1 MCTFSFP
8 LYFNDHSYRISLR
21 SFRFVSFSVCVCVCV
36 TFDCDAFEKSIQEI
50 TVLIRIVEATG
61 SIETITHNDIAV
73 SPATV
78 QIYTQPKNIFLNI
91 NNYIDT

>member
-1 MCTFSFP
+1 MIIAMKCRYVVFV
-8 LYFNDHSYRISLR
+8 LSLL
-21 SFRFVSFSVCVCVCV
+21 VCVYVCV

-50 TVLIRIVEATG
+50 TVLIRIVSFEATG

>member
-1 MCTFSFP
+1 MIIVIECRYVVFV
-8 LYFNDHSYRISLR
+8 LSLL
-21 SFRFVSFSVCVCVCV
+21 VCVYVCV

-61 SIETITHNDIAV
+61 SIETITQKLNDIAV